1 MAYNKRRSDHAHQPV
16 APQAQVVANA
26 VRDGRLAEVRQ
37 QEPNAKYPVYDPSD
51 VTRIEREEWAFG
63 NRSDRGLFYGR
74 KNLSDLVAFT
84 CASGLVGTENIVFL
98 GCVDSEPGA
107 VQNDGSAMPELGFA
121 IRRVGVCTGTNTG
134 PGKIFAGDT
143 VYWDWPDTYKDARGK
158 TMPCFT
164 TRYNTTRFMFATKRM
179 RHTCPASSVTT
190 FIRVIVEKGYTE
202 PMRVYSDAYAAAKA
216 AGAVAPA
223 MGNGWPTVASV
234 LEEAAKEATMFDNML
249 ENDMDPL
256 QRIVRVFKDHFPTMT
271 TFELHTKYNTDSA
284 DDIKAPG
291 GVWQRLYKAIR
302 GNAHVQSIEALLET
316 VAPKPALGA
325 LIHDSPAPFAMM
337 AFGIPW
343 ITTELQNLYNS
354 RIMGTALCDSP
365 AKEQLDLNM
374 R

>member
-1 MAYNKRRSDHAHQPV
+1 MAHNKRRSDHAHQPV

-26 VRDGRLAEVRQ
+26 VRDARLAEVRQ
-37 QEPNAKYPVYDPSD
+37 QEPNPLYPVYDPSD

-84 CASGLVGTENIVFL
+84 CASGLRGTENIVFY

-107 VQNDGSAMPELGFA
+107 VQNDGGAMPELGFA

-134 PGKIFAGDT
+134 PNKIFAGDT
-143 VYWDWPDTYKDARGK
+143 VYWDWPDTYKDGRGK
-158 TMPCFT
+158 IMPCFT

-179 RHTCPASSVTT
+179 RHTCPASAVST
-190 FIRVIVEKGYTE
+190 FIRVIVEEGFTK
-202 PMRVYSDAYAAAKA
+202 PRRVYNDAYAAAIRGGGGA
-216 AGAVAPA
+216 PNAGE
-223 MGNGWPTVASV
+223 GWPTVASV
-234 LEEAAKEATMFDNML
+234 LETAFKEASMFDSL
-249 ENDMDPL
+249 ENDADPL
-256 QRIVRVFKDHFPTMT
+256 QRIVRVFKDHFPEMT
-271 TFELHTKYNTDSA
+271 TFQLANKYTTATPTEIRDPA
-284 DDIKAPG
+284 

-302 GNAHVQSIEALLET
+302 GNSHVQSIDALLET
-316 VAPKPALGA
+316 VAPKPALSA
-325 LIHDSPAPFAMM
+325 LDPDSVAPFAAM

-343 ITTELQNLYNS
+343 IQTELQNLYNS